1 LNLPSDINSAGR
13 GDSKIRNTEVAQM
26 KKLLTALLAVLTL
39 AGALCAITGA
49 TPNASRTSVAI
60 VGEGTSPLPVLLSSP
75 SGPVSETTPASHF

>member
-1 LNLPSDINSAGR
+1 
-13 GDSKIRNTEVAQM
+13 M

-49 TPNASRTSVAI
+49 TPIASCNSVAI

-75 SGPVSETTPASHF
+75 SGPVSETTPTSRF